1 MLRER
6 EVVKKAEEEEG
17 KGKEGKTYWG
27 GPKFKKLENGR
38 FKCVE
43 TGHEVPSHARDSYAQ
58 NKHCRIGL
66 IDAALARSK
75 PPLNTFHQDPLV
87 RSTGNIVNKS
97 EEHINGKRF
106 LNMLGKKKRM
116 TADSD
121 ISRPTPSVRN
131 DLDALASLMG
141 EQAVPVAARVTQ
153 ENAEYDEWFVVKVIR
168 FDRETREFEVLDEE
182 GGGQRKYKLPWSHI
196 IPFPKR
202 NDPSGAQ
209 DFPTGKQVLA
219 VYPSTTALY
228 KATVV
233 QPRKIFIGVGEG
245 NPETWIVDPDQ
256 SDRFRMLKKM
266 RFKLVGGKDKEY
278 VRHGIEVVDRFF
290 PVDVWT
296 DYKDTLLMEGYV
308 LEFDDDEE
316 EDGSLLQRIVPFHK
330 VVGLPEGVNYPG
342 HADYIKNMTIGAA
355 QMDGAILVVSSTD
368 SPMLQMKE
376 HILLAKEVDLGFRVP
391 NMVFWNKQEQ
401 IDNDELLELV
411 ELAVPKLLSSYEFP
425 GDDVSI
431 VSGSALLALDALMAQ
446 DSGYWEE
453 RLELQLLLGLRCFQ
467 KILDEALAGDNAG
480 LFLRGIQ
487 KVDVKRGMVLAKLG
501 MITLRTKFVA
511 IVYLL
516 KKEEGGRHSPFLAG
530 YRPQFYMRTTD
541 VARRMVSIM
550 NDKEEESMMVMPGDH
565 VKMVVELIMPAT
577 YEQGMRFAIRE
588 GGKTVGV
595 GVIQSIVE

>member
-58 NKHCRIGL
+58 NKHCRIRL

-141 EQAVPVAARVTQ
+141 EQAVAARVTQ

-256 SDRFRMLKKM
+256 SDRFQMLKKM

-296 DYKDTLLMEGYV
+296 DYKDTLLGNV
-308 LEFDDDEE
+308 
-316 EDGSLLQRIVPFHK
+316 GSIQKGAIYLVNG
-330 VVGLPEGVNYPG
+330 VMVNYPG

-425 GDDVSI
+425 GDDVPI
-431 VSGSALLALDALMAQ
+431 VSGSALLALDALMRRTVAT
-446 DSGYWEE
+446 GRVE
-453 RLELQLLLGLRCFQ
+453 RGRIKAGDNAAI

-541 VARRMVSIM
+541 VARRMVSIT